1 MMENG
6 LLGGSRGKRGH
17 NSSPPVSFKR
27 EKYLKQHSDI
37 FFHDDL
43 KFAKKRNT
51 FNVWKFRWK
60 EKNFALFI
68 ANEEM
73 FSQNLDV
80 ISLFTRFS

>member
-43 KFAKKRNT
+43 KFAKKRTT
-51 FNVWKFRWK
+51 FNV
-60 EKNFALFI
+60 
-68 ANEEM
+68 
-73 FSQNLDV
+73 
-80 ISLFTRFS
+80 